1 LTHFVF
7 EGNLIAGN
15 LEGMTLKNSA
25 RIYDSAKRKPPAI
38 EELLALIRYRDLIYQ
53 LVRRDI
59 VTRYK
64 RSVLGIA
71 WTMLNPLGTMVIMV
85 VVFSQVFKTAQ
96 NYPAYVL
103 TGIIVWTTFSQST
116 SMSMNAMVWGSQLF
130 HQIYLPRT
138 SFVVSTILASMVN
151 FVLSFIPM
159 GLIFL
164 ITKVPLSPSV
174 LLLPVF
180 MVFLFSFSLGI
191 ALLLSTVAVFF
202 PDVVEFWPVVLTA
215 WMYLSPVIMPLE
227 FYRKI
232 LNGLLLYI
240 NPFYYIVNLFRILVL
255 DGFVPHLQTWAATA
269 FVSFG
274 ILIIGWV
281 FFCSKA
287 DKFAYHV

>member
-1 LTHFVF
+1 
-7 EGNLIAGN
+7 
-15 LEGMTLKNSA
+15 LKNSA
-25 RIYDSAKRKPPAI
+25 MIYDSAKRKHPAI
-38 EELLALIRYRDLIYQ
+38 EEFLALIRYRDLIYQ

-59 VTRYK
+59 VARYK

-71 WTMLNPLGTMVIMV
+71 WTMLNPLGTMLIMV
-85 VVFSQVFKTAQ
+85 VVFSQVFQTAK

-103 TGIIVWTTFSQST
+103 SGVIVWTMFSQST
-116 SMSMNAMVWGSQLF
+116 SMAMSSMVWGSQLF
-130 HQIYLPRT
+130 HQIYVPRT

-151 FVLSFIPM
+151 FVLSFIPL

-164 ITKVPLSPSV
+164 ITGVPLRPSA

-180 MVFLFSFSLGI
+180 MVFLFSFSLGV
-191 ALLLSTVAVFF
+191 ALLLSTLAVFF
-202 PDVVEFWPVVLTA
+202 PDIADFYPVLLTA
-215 WMYLSPVIMPLE
+215 WMYLSPIIMPLD

-240 NPFYYIVNLFRILVL
+240 NPFYYIINLFRILVL
-255 DGFVPHLQTWAATA
+255 DGFVPHLQTWGATA

-274 ILIIGWV
+274 VLIIGWV